1 MNELKNLPSVDRLLS
16 EAALHSL
23 VAEHGR
29 TVVTDA
35 VRAELTFVREA
46 VKTGAA
52 LPANDAIVAAVSRRV
67 AAHMRPRL
75 QPVFNLTGT
84 VLHTNLGRAVLPE
97 SVVAAI
103 ARAARAPC
111 ALEYDLETGGRG
123 DRDDVIDGLLRELT
137 GAEAATVVN
146 NNAAAVFLLLNTLAQ
161 RKEVVV
167 SRGELVEIGGA
178 FRVPDIMRRAGAK
191 LVEVGTTNRSHLRDF
206 DEAVNAKT
214 GLVMKV
220 HTSNYAVQGFTAAVP
235 EAELATL
242 AHAHGVPFVVDL
254 GSGTLVNLEQWG
266 LPHEPTPRDS
276 IEAGADL
283 VTFSGD
289 KLLGGPQAG
298 LLAGRRELIAKI
310 KKNPLKRALRVGKLT
325 LAALEATLALYRDPE
340 RLPQRLEALRL
351 LTRSEAEIRAQAE
364 RLLPAWQAALAG
376 WPLDAAI
383 APTLSQIGSG
393 SLPVDRLPSV
403 ALVARPRGKRSGVL
417 HKLEEAL
424 RRLPMPVIGHIA
436 DDALRLDLRCLNRA
450 EEGAFASQLHFP
462 PLEKGGQG
470 GFKLA
475 ASDAIR
481 QQIPLDPPFSK
492 GEVE

>member
-16 EAALHSL
+16 EAALQSL
-23 VAEHGR
+23 LVEHGR

-35 VRAELTFVREA
+35 VRTELTFVRESVRA
-46 VKTGAA
+46 GAA
-52 LPANDAIVAAVSRRV
+52 LPSNAMIIDAVARRV

-97 SVVAAI
+97 SVVDAI
-103 ARAARAPC
+103 ARAARSPC

-123 DRDDVIDGLLRELT
+123 DRDDLVEGLLRELT

-161 RKEVVV
+161 KKEVVV

-191 LVEVGTTNRSHLRDF
+191 LVEVGTTNRTHLRDF
-206 DEAVNAKT
+206 DEAVGAKT
-214 GLVMKV
+214 AMVMKV

-235 EAELATL
+235 EAELAQL
-242 AHAHGVPFVVDL
+242 AHARGVPFVVDL

-298 LLAGRRELIAKI
+298 LLVGRRELIAKI
-310 KKNPLKRALRVGKLT
+310 KKNPLKRALRAGKLT

-351 LTRSEAEIRAQAE
+351 LTRPEAEIRAQAE
-364 RLLPAWQAALAG
+364 RLLPVWQAALAN

-383 APTLSQIGSG
+383 EPTLSQIGSG

-403 ALVARPRGKRSGVL
+403 ALVARPRGKRSGIL

-424 RRLPMPVIGHIA
+424 RRLPKPVIGHIA
-436 DDALRLDLRCLNRA
+436 DDALRLDLRCLPPDGETEFA
-450 EEGAFASQLHFP
+450 AQLSASSGPGA
-462 PLEKGGQG
+462 
-470 GFKLA
+470 
-475 ASDAIR
+475 
-481 QQIPLDPPFSK
+481 
-492 GEVE
+492 

>member
-16 EAALHSL
+16 EAALQSL

-29 TVVTDA
+29 TFVTDA
-35 VRAELTFVREA
+35 VRAELTLVREA
-46 VKTGAA
+46 VKGGAA
-52 LPANDAIVAAVSRRV
+52 LPSDDAIAAAVAQRV

-97 SVVAAI
+97 SVVEAI

-111 ALEYDLETGGRG
+111 ALEYDLESGGRG
-123 DRDDVIDGLLRELT
+123 DRDDVVEDLLRELT

-161 RKEVVV
+161 KKEVVV

-178 FRVPDIMRRAGAK
+178 FRVPDIMRRAGSR

-235 EAELATL
+235 EGELAAL
-242 AHAHGVPFVVDL
+242 AHARGVPFVVDL
-254 GSGTLVNLEQWG
+254 GSGTLVDLAQWG
-266 LPHEPTPRDS
+266 LPHEPTPRES
-276 IEAGADL
+276 IDAGADL

-298 LLAGRRELIAKI
+298 LLVGRRELIAKI

-325 LAALEATLALYRDPE
+325 LAALEATLTLYRDPE

-351 LTRSEAEIRAQAE
+351 LTRPEGEIHAQAE
-364 RLLPAWQAALAG
+364 RLLPVWQSALAQ
-376 WPLDAAI
+376 WPLDASIEA
-383 APTLSQIGSG
+383 TLSQIGSG

-403 ALVARPRGKRSGVL
+403 ALVARPRGKRAGVL
-417 HKLEEAL
+417 HKLEAAL

-436 DDALRLDLRCLNRA
+436 ADALRLDLRCLRPEDEA
-450 EEGAFASQLHFP
+450 AFADRL
-462 PLEKGGQG
+462 GGL
-470 GFKLA
+470 K
-475 ASDAIR
+475 
-481 QQIPLDPPFSK
+481 
-492 GEVE
+492 